1 MLVKENE
8 KQNPTSTKNKKPS
21 LYYLSQRLLMSRLV
35 KLTAI
40 SFLKQ
45 HLPGV
50 VLMPRLQPSFFSS
63 WSVPVEVVPM
73 WRPRLPFWTL
83 PPDIPQTQNWVP
95 LEALSLLMNGTSA
108 TSKPLTF
115 PISGAIFCSAMSKF

>member
-8 KQNPTSTKNKKPS
+8 KQNPTSTKNEKPS

-45 HLPGV
+45 HLPTFA
-50 VLMPRLQPSFFSS
+50 VLNLVLIHSSDPKLSPSGG
-63 WSVPVEVVPM
+63 
-73 WRPRLPFWTL
+73 
-83 PPDIPQTQNWVP
+83 P
-95 LEALSLLMNGTSA
+95 LLVDEWNHRHL
-108 TSKPLTF
+108 
-115 PISGAIFCSAMSKF
+115 